1 MKNKLGFL
9 VAISSVILTA
19 CGGGGGGNTGAT
31 TPVVKTCTNGA
42 SDYPTCTPPVIP
54 AKLQQA
60 LPASYVPGSL
70 QSETFK
76 ALNDFR
82 ASLGL
87 GPVNQN
93 SMIDTA
99 ALNHHNYAVTSWIP
113 GDDPH
118 GEIAGRAN
126 FTGTT
131 FLDRIKFAGFT
142 SVQSGTE
149 VIDPENGKL
158 AIQALADTVLH
169 RQAMMD
175 EMVTDVGIY
184 SEADKGTIIDFGYTK
199 GQSNASD
206 YIGVYPYDKQ
216 TGIFLT
222 HALETPNPFPDLAM
236 TIDNMCKQT
245 SYPISVQSQATTRLN
260 VTTFTVREYGSTTD
274 LPVRLMQSGGNSG
287 IKQNVAF
294 IVGKAPFKPFTT
306 YTVQFIGKVSDGI
319 AGTGFNIQKNWSFTT
334 GQNYLTCPN

>member
-60 LPASYVPGSL
+60 LPANYVSGTH
-70 QSETFK
+70 QAEAFK

-82 ASLGL
+82 GSLGL
-87 GPVNQN
+87 GPINQN
-93 SMIDTA
+93 MMFDTA
-99 ALNHHNYAVTSWIP
+99 ALNHHTYTVTSWIP
-113 GDDPH
+113 GDNPH
-118 GEIAGRAN
+118 GEISGRTN
-126 FTGTT
+126 FTGATS
-131 FLDRIKFAGFT
+131 LDRIKFAGYT
-142 SVQSGTE
+142 NVVSSTE
-149 VIDPENGKL
+149 VMTIENGKL
-158 AIQALADTVLH
+158 AIQVLADTILH

-175 EMVTDVGIY
+175 EAVTDIGIF
-184 SEADKGTIIDFGYTK
+184 SEPGKGTIIDLGYTK
-199 GQSNASD
+199 GQVNASD
-206 YIGVYPYDKQ
+206 YIGVYPIDNQ

-222 HALETPNPFPDLAM
+222 HALETPNPFSDLAM
-236 TIDNMCKQT
+236 TVENMCKQT
-245 SYPISVQSQATTRLN
+245 SYPISVQSQASTRLI

-274 LPVRLMQSGGNSG
+274 LPVRLIQSGGNSG